1 MQKSEQTN
9 ELFTAIAKAQGEFRS
24 IPMDKKNPHF
34 KSSYASLTAT
44 QEGTREFLSKHGL
57 ALIQSIDIDGDGYYL
72 ETMLTHSSGQW
83 ASSRLKLILDK
94 NNMQGLGSAITY
106 AKRYAWQAML
116 GVVGDEDDDG
126 NAAVAGKSAPTAT
139 AGKPAAQ
146 NQAKKP
152 ENYAP
157 SISFHNPEEAGEYV
171 IQIGRKYLGKKIKD
185 IPRTELGGYFEYVV
199 QENQKANRQA
209 TGHTRDF
216 LNAVETWLS
225 QF

>member
-1 MQKSEQTN
+1 MQKSAETN
-9 ELFTAIAKAQGEFRS
+9 ELFTAMAKAQGEFKS

-57 ALIQSIDIDGDGYYL
+57 ALIQSIDIENDIYFL

-83 ASSRLKLILDK
+83 VASKLKLILDK

-126 NAAVAGKSAPTAT
+126 NAAVANGKSAPSAT
-139 AGKPAAQ
+139 AGNPGPAK
-146 NQAKKP
+146 KKP
-152 ENYAP
+152 ENFAP
-157 SISFHNPEEAGEYV
+157 QATFKTPIEAGEYAC
-171 IQIGRKYLGKKIKD
+171 QFGQKYKGKKVKD
-185 IPRTELGGYFEYVV
+185 IAQTDLGEYCEYIL
-199 QENQKANRQA
+199 QESKKANKQL
-209 TGHTRDF
+209 TGSVADF
-216 LNAVETWLS
+216 IKAAELYLS